1 MDELAD
7 YVEFSVTGV
16 SKVTYSRYGNELNE
30 QAGEL
35 ISLHFDKFNALTT
48 YIDLDRLDEVVRD
61 SSQSK
66 DSLLIFFID
75 RAMLN
80 KLAGERVINWSRK
93 LAKLYPLRTQGDG
106 NCLVIFVLKLFGG
119 EKEVLWGFFLAF
131 FSAMR
136 L

>member
-106 NCLVIFVLKLFGG
+106 NCLVIFVFKLFGG
-119 EKEVLWGFFLAF
+119 EKEVLWGFFRWYF
-131 FSAMR
+131 
-136 L
+136 